1 MFIYFYASS
10 KQIKYYIMAKPRK
23 RYSGKINDK
32 ERSKRKLIEAVG
44 EVIRTKGYTGL
55 NSTNIANAAGMSRRA
70 ISMYFGDVEN
80 LIEIYINGKDYW
92 LGLVEDTKVDLSKM
106 NDNEI
111 DTEKI
116 LNSLLVNQFEYFFND
131 KEMQNLLSWQANEFS
146 DIMLKVSNNRERLS
160 KIFFDKADK
169 ELEGSEVDIRPVA
182 ALLVAGI
189 YYLILH
195 ANTMKSP
202 FCELDI
208 NDPADFERVKNTI
221 SLILRL
227 VYDQA

>member
-1 MFIYFYASS
+1 
-10 KQIKYYIMAKPRK
+10 
-23 RYSGKINDK
+23 
-32 ERSKRKLIEAVG
+32 
-44 EVIRTKGYTGL
+44 
-55 NSTNIANAAGMSRRA
+55 MSRRA
-70 ISMYFGDVEN
+70 ISMYFGNVEN

-92 LGLVEDTKVDLSKM
+92 LGIVEDTQADFETKKSH
-106 NDNEI
+106 EI

-131 KEMQNLLSWQANEFS
+131 KEMQSLLSWQANEFS
-146 DIMLKVSNNRERLS
+146 EVMLNVSNNRERLS
-160 KIFFDKADK
+160 KIVFDKADK
-169 ELEGSEVDIRPVA
+169 ELEGKEIDIRPVA

-208 NDPADFERVKNTI
+208 NTPEDFGRVKKTI
-221 SLILRL
+221 SLILKL
-227 VYDQA
+227 VYEQA